1 MSGWSCEWSLWCEV
15 FYSFTGLQIFL
26 SDKRLLWVV
35 GWCCGWLDGV
45 VGGWMLLWMVGCCC
59 GWLDVVV
66 DGWMLL
72 WMVGCCCGCES

>member
-15 FYSFTGLQIFL
+15 FYSFTGLQNFL

-45 VGGWMLLWMVGCCC
+45 VGGWM
-59 GWLDVVV
+59 
-66 DGWMLL
+66 
-72 WMVGCCCGCES
+72 